1 MVVNKEV
8 DMPQNTVPIP
18 GQSLLRE
25 PGNAPYERPS
35 EIQGEG
41 AVEKI
46 LMGYMNHL
54 NDAKVLEGAMGLLEQ
69 GMSVETLIEGMLRGG
84 VAGGIHNIDQGLI
97 VKETLKNFVINIADA
112 VGVDYVRGD
121 EEEEIDTSD
130 SDLARLARE
139 DRPES
144 SDMFAP
150 MQEEELEEMIE
161 EDKPVRQGLMARGQ

>member
-1 MVVNKEV
+1 
-8 DMPQNTVPIP
+8 
-18 GQSLLRE
+18 
-25 PGNAPYERPS
+25 
-35 EIQGEG
+35 
-41 AVEKI
+41 
-46 LMGYMNHL
+46 
-54 NDAKVLEGAMGLLEQ
+54 
-69 GMSVETLIEGMLRGG
+69 MLRGG

-150 MQEEELEEMIE
+150 MQEEELEEIIE